1 MSSSH
6 TFKPLAIAALVFVLA
21 AAFTNSGCSKSD
33 PESARHQEAR
43 DGLSRRGIPYSDESF
58 VQSARNG
65 DEIAVKLFLESG
77 INIHAKNKIGE
88 TALMAAAF
96 GGYGEIIDTLLA
108 QGADTDVNTQRN
120 EGQTALMAAAS
131 NGNLDTVRVLLGHG
145 AEVNTK
151 DNFGF
156 TALMYADG
164 QQHSDVVQLLINSGA
179 TVTYLPTPSKDDAK

>member
-1 MSSSH
+1 MCSSH
-6 TFKPLAIAALVFVLA
+6 TFKLPATAVLAFVLA
-21 AAFTNSGCSKSD
+21 AALTNSGCSKND
-33 PESARHQEAR
+33 PQSARRQQAR
-43 DGLSRRGIPYSDESF
+43 DGLSLRGFSYNDESF

-65 DEIAVKLFLESG
+65 DAIAVKLFLESG

-108 QGADTDVNTQRN
+108 HGAETDVNTKRN
-120 EGQTALMAAAS
+120 EGGTPLMAAAV

-145 AEVNTK
+145 AKVNTK

-164 QQHSDVVQLLINSGA
+164 QQHSDVVQFLINAGA
-179 TVTYLPTPSKDDAK
+179 TVTYLPTPSKNDAK